1 MWSDVAGLFFVTAPI
16 LGALTWRN
24 LRDHREEAAHAVRAQ
39 IHAGATR
46 ALGGESLLAIA
57 VEGPTPWSHGQV
69 TLTAPT
75 GYESLIQD
83 VAPSVFA
90 RMPANYDLLISCGG
104 AS

>member
-1 MWSDVAGLFFVTAPI
+1 MWSDVAGLFIVAAPI
-16 LGALTWRN
+16 LGVLTWRN
-24 LRDHREEAAHAVRAQ
+24 LLDHRAETADALRAEL
-39 IHAGATR
+39 HAGAVR
-46 ALGGESLLAIA
+46 ALGGESLLNIT
-57 VEGPTPWSHGQV
+57 VDGPMPWSHGQV

-83 VAPSVFA
+83 VAPTVFA